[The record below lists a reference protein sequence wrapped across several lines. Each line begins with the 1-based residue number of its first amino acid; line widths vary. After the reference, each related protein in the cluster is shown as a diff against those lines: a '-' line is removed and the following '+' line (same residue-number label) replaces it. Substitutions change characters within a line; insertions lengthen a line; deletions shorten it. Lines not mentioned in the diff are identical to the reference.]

1 MCMKRWKVYG
11 CAAVFLLLT
20 AVKMIAPAAA
30 ADARAV
36 LVPAIGADDDYRA
49 VFAEIRSAFSTAQVG
64 EQDARLQPYLPEVDM
79 SAWATPAPEPTPTP
93 TPQPTP
99 EPTPE
104 PTQSPELQ
112 AAFAAREAFLDAQA
126 VYSGYAVP
134 ANVSYA
140 VSELPFAHGS
150 PVAGY
155 TSSGFGYR
163 LHPLENKVK
172 FHYGTDFA
180 ANSGTTVCAFAD
192 GTVLAAGQSE
202 GYGNY
207 VKLGHAGGYATLYG
221 HCSKL
226 IVRAGETVTLGQPI
240 ALVGATGKATGPHL
254 HFELMHDGYYYNP
267 EFYLAA

>member
-1 MCMKRWKVYG
+1 MKRWKVYG

-30 ADARAV
+30 SDARAV

-49 VFAEIRSAFSTAQVG
+49 VFAEIRSAFSTARVG
-64 EQDARLQPYLPEVDM
+64 EQDVRLQPYLPDVDM
-79 SAWATPAPEPTPTP
+79 SAWATPAPK
-93 TPQPTP
+93 
-99 EPTPE
+99 PTPE

-180 ANSGTTVCAFAD
+180 ANSDTAVCAFAD
-192 GTVLAAGQSE
+192 GTVLAAGQDD

-207 VKLGHAGGYATLYG
+207 VKIRHTDGYTTLYG

-226 IVRAGETVTLGQPI
+226 LVHAGETVTAGQEI

-254 HFELMHDGYYYNP
+254 HFELMHDGYYCNP
-267 EFYLAA
+267 EFYLAAV

>member
-1 MCMKRWKVYG
+1 MPSRRTS
-11 CAAVFLLLT
+11 AT
-20 AVKMIAPAAA
+20 
-30 ADARAV
+30 
-36 LVPAIGADDDYRA
+36 
-49 VFAEIRSAFSTAQVG
+49 RSASCRLA
-64 EQDARLQPYLPEVDM
+64 ARL
-79 SAWATPAPEPTPTP
+79 
-93 TPQPTP
+93 
-99 EPTPE
+99 
-104 PTQSPELQ
+104 
-112 AAFAAREAFLDAQA
+112 
-126 VYSGYAVP
+126 SGRG
-134 ANVSYA
+134 
-140 VSELPFAHGS
+140 LH
-150 PVAGY
+150 
-155 TSSGFGYR
+155 SSGFGYR
-163 LHPLENKVK
+163 LHRLENKVK

-226 IVRAGETVTLGQPI
+226 LVRAGETVTLGQPI

>member
-1 MCMKRWKVYG
+1 MKRWKVYG

-30 ADARAV
+30 SDARAV

-49 VFAEIRSAFSTAQVG
+49 VFAEIRSAFSTARVG
-64 EQDARLQPYLPEVDM
+64 EQDVRLQPYLPDVDM

-99 EPTPE
+99 EPTPELTPE

-172 FHYGTDFA
+172 FHYGQTSRPIPARRSVPLLTARCSPPGRARDTATMSSSVMRA
-180 ANSGTTVCAFAD
+180 AMQRS
-192 GTVLAAGQSE
+192 
-202 GYGNY
+202 
-207 VKLGHAGGYATLYG
+207 
-221 HCSKL
+221 
-226 IVRAGETVTLGQPI
+226 TVT
-240 ALVGATGKATGPHL
+240 
-254 HFELMHDGYYYNP
+254 
-267 EFYLAA
+267 AASCSCAPVRR

>member
-30 ADARAV
+30 SDARAV

-112 AAFAAREAFLDAQA
+112 AAFAAREAGGLFRLCHPGERQLRGQRAA
-126 VYSGYAVP
+126 VCTRLSGRGLHLVRLRLP
-134 ANVSYA
+134 AA
-140 VSELPFAHGS
+140 P
-150 PVAGY
+150 AGKQGQI
-155 TSSGFGYR
+155 SLRHR
-163 LHPLENKVK
+163 LR
-172 FHYGTDFA
+172 
-180 ANSGTTVCAFAD
+180 
-192 GTVLAAGQSE
+192 GQF
-202 GYGNY
+202 
-207 VKLGHAGGYATLYG
+207 
-221 HCSKL
+221 
-226 IVRAGETVTLGQPI
+226 R
-240 ALVGATGKATGPHL
+240 
-254 HFELMHDGYYYNP
+254 HDG
-267 EFYLAA
+267 LCLC

>member
-79 SAWATPAPEPTPTP
+79 SVWATPAPEPTPEP
-93 TPQPTP
+93 TTQPTP

-180 ANSGTTVCAFAD
+180 PIPARRSVPLLTARCSPPGRARGTATMSSSVMRTAMQRSTATAASCSCAPA
-192 GTVLAAGQSE
+192 
-202 GYGNY
+202 
-207 VKLGHAGGYATLYG
+207 
-221 HCSKL
+221 
-226 IVRAGETVTLGQPI
+226 RR
-240 ALVGATGKATGPHL
+240 
-254 HFELMHDGYYYNP
+254 
-267 EFYLAA
+267 